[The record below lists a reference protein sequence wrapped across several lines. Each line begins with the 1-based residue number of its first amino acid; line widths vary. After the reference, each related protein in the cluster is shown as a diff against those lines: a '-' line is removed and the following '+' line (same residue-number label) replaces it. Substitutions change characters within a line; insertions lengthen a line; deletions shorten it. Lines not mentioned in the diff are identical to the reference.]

1 MRYAILLIPLIA
13 LLALACDD
21 NGKKAGDEVEVEQST
36 LEALDEYSFTSDF
49 DISSAAGGFV
59 GTFRAQFQA
68 PDSIQGTVTQEGE
81 GSGLPGELEL
91 INIGGELWVREPGG
105 EWLQPLLEDASGLG
119 AFAASPL
126 LILTSFGSPP
136 LYLGLLDFDSLRL
149 PTAGGAEDI
158 NGVSA
163 RPVRLDKAAIINLLG
178 QGTFLS
184 DEEGEPVPNSDV
196 QQDAQ
201 EALPEDMVVQTWIA
215 EDGGY
220 PVRIIV
226 TLSVPK
232 GDGAE
237 GAEAFLIW
245 PAPVSIR
252 LQMDITDTNIDVE
265 IEPPPTAAQA
275 TTDEQGV
282 DAAELLFRPAE
293 APAEWG
299 DALDPEVIAPTNF
312 FFGDAE
318 VSGDDIA
325 DWGVVSVASQIY
337 NGPDSLNLT
346 VTLHRTADGAT
357 AYWEFARRRL
367 DRSVLEEEG
376 AQLDGTTIV
385 SYEEITTAAVGDDFR
400 IIRYVSRHPEGDT
413 LEQYRIVFRRD
424 RVVASAETAAP
435 AVTLS
440 MLDVAAGLDAHIQ
453 DRLTSP

>member
-1 MRYAILLIPLIA
+1 MRYAILFIPLIA
-13 LLALACDD
+13 LLALACGD

-105 EWLQPLLEDASGLG
+105 EWLQPLEDASGLG
-119 AFAASPL
+119 AFAAGPL
-126 LILTSFGSPP
+126 LLLTSFGSPP

-178 QGTFLS
+178 QGTVLS
-184 DEEGEPVPNSDV
+184 GDEEGEPEANTDV

-265 IEPPPTAAQA
+265 IEPPPA

-318 VSGDDIA
+318 ISGDDIA

-337 NGPDSLNLT
+337 NGPNSLNAT

-367 DRSVLEEEG
+367 DRSVLEEEEVR
-376 AQLDGTTIV
+376 TTIV

-400 IIRYVSRHPEGDT
+400 IIRYVSRYPEGKT

-424 RVVASAETAAP
+424 RVVASAEAAAP